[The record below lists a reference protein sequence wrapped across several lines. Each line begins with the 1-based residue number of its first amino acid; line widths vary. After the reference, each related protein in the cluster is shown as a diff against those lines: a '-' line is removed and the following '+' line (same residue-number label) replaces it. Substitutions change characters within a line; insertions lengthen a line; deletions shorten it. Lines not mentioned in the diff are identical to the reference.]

1 MSEEGKKRIPENKE
15 DDNFTEHLQR
25 ATRVVDQWPEW
36 KQNLMT
42 KSSMTA
48 QTRRK
53 KTG

>member
-1 MSEEGKKRIPENKE
+1 MSEEKKERAGTKE
-15 DDNFTEHLQR
+15 DNFTEHLQR